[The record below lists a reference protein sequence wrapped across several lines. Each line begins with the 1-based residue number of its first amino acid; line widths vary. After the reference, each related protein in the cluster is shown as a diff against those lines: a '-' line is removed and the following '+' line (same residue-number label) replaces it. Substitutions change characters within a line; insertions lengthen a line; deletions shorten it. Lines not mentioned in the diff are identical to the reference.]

1 MTGGIEAILLMLLG
15 VAVVIITVRLAVRA
29 HRIKQAALPKPATD
43 SGSAGT
49 AGDAP
54 EPESAMSAGRR

>member
-1 MTGGIEAILLMLLG
+1 MLLG
-15 VAVVIITVRLAVRA
+15 VTVVIITVRLAVRA

-43 SGSAGT
+43 SRSAGT

-54 EPESAMSAGRR
+54 EPESALSAGRR